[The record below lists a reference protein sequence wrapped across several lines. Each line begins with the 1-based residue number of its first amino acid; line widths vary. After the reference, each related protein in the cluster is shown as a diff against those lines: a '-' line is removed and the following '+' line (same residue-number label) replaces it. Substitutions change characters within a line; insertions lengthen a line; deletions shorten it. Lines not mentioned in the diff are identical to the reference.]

1 MKDTNKMKE
10 LLEKTVNR
18 FCSDP
23 VKVIEQELSLRSIVY
38 ELCGK
43 PHDVGKLIGPS
54 GCMVDSIQTLWAAMG
69 TQLGKMVVINVNRTE
84 TREKKYKQF
93 KLNPHY
99 NEFFDCSLL
108 QELVEFVF
116 NDGVEIEVQ
125 EPDLETTRFV
135 IKTDQKS
142 DRLLEIAFNT
152 IFNAI
157 GYQVGRRL
165 QVRIQSV

>member
-1 MKDTNKMKE
+1 
-10 LLEKTVNR
+10 
-18 FCSDP
+18 
-23 VKVIEQELSLRSIVY
+23 VKVIDQELSLRSIAY

-54 GCMVDSIQTLWAAMG
+54 GCMVDAIQNLWGIMG
-69 TQLGKMVVINVNRTE
+69 GHIGKSVVINVNRTE

-99 NEFFDCSLL
+99 SEMFDYNLL
-108 QELVEFVF
+108 HDLAEFVF

-125 EPDLETTRFV
+125 YPDSETTRFV
-135 IKTDQKS
+135 VKTDEKC
-142 DRLLEIAFNT
+142 DHLLEIGFNT
-152 IFNAI
+152 IFAAI

-165 QVRIQSV
+165 QVRIQRI

>member
-1 MKDTNKMKE
+1 MKDIQTMTE

-18 FCSDP
+18 FTSDP
-23 VKVIEQELSLRSIVY
+23 VRVINQESFSSIVY

-43 PHDVGKLIGPS
+43 PHDVGKLIGP
-54 GCMVDSIQTLWAAMG
+54 GGNMVDSLQILWAAMG
-69 TQLGKMVVINVNRTE
+69 KQLGKMVVINVNRTE
-84 TREKKYKQF
+84 SREKKYNQF
-93 KLNPHY
+93 KLNTKY
-99 NEFFDCSLL
+99 NDYEEM
-108 QELVEFVF
+108 ELITDLAEFVF

-125 EPDLETTRFV
+125 QPDVETTRFV